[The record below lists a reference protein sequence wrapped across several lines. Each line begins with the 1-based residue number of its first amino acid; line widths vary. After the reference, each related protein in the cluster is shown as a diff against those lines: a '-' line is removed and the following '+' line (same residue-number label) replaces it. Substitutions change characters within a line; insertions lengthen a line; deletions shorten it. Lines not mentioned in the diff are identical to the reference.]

1 MPHGGSTGTAPW
13 TPCPDTNRI
22 VHDSTWTSKLHW
34 SKARARVFPPTKL
47 LRCGRPTLV
56 NGNSSL
62 SPSSPLHRQGR
73 QGWQQQPFETA
84 VKWSHS
90 SPFKTLP
97 WILISL
103 REVKLRTMVSKA
115 PNQESANVGGPLPV
129 SINKVLLAHRQLA
142 SVLAMA
148 ASGLRATRPKTL
160 TPGPSRSQPAH
171 PDSQRSASH
180 PRPSAGISFH
190 SLPHSA
196 PAPATSLL
204 FQGYQAS
211 WPLEALPT
219 WLSAAGNCKAC
230 SSNSG
235 RTCPNQTSLQM
246 ATLPSLK
253 KTPHIHTSPPPIIF
267 LHITNHLIWFTI
279 FFFCLIWPLHIRILA
294 SWGQRFFC
302 RFCSLSQC
310 LQQCLAYRSNPIKIC

>member
-47 LRCGRPTLV
+47 LHCGRPTLV

-90 SPFKTLP
+90 FPFKTLP

-103 REVKLRTMVSKA
+103 REVKLQTMVSKA

-190 SLPHSA
+190 SLPHSLCTSPRDFLAVSRVPGKLA
-196 PAPATSLL
+196 PWGPADVALCGRQLQGLL
-204 FQGYQAS
+204 IQLGQD
-211 WPLEALPT
+211 LPEPNFT
-219 WLSAAGNCKAC
+219 ANGNPPQPQK
-230 SSNSG
+230 NP
-235 RTCPNQTSLQM
+235 TYPH
-246 ATLPSLK
+246 LPSTNYL
-253 KTPHIHTSPPPIIF
+253 SPY
-267 LHITNHLIWFTI
+267 H
-279 FFFCLIWPLHIRILA
+279 
-294 SWGQRFFC
+294 
-302 RFCSLSQC
+302 
-310 LQQCLAYRSNPIKIC
+310 